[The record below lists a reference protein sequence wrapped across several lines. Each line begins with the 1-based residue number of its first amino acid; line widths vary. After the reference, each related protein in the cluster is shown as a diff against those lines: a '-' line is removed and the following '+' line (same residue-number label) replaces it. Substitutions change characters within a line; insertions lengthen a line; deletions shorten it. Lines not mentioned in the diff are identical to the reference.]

1 MNTIKHTNS
10 KFRIIGIVI
19 AILFSCLGIYLGARN
34 HTPTQITEP
43 PIIRLF
49 SSSMQDKDGQLQ
61 PLSQWKNKTLVINFW
76 ATWCTPCV
84 EEIPELS
91 ALQKSIASNNTQI
104 IGIGIDSADNIAAFT
119 KKHQEKIHYPIYV
132 GGMDGAELLRSLGNQ
147 TGGLPFT
154 VLLGADGKI
163 KKTYLGRLD
172 IKKLTSDLKNEI
184 ITNVKQN

>member
-1 MNTIKHTNS
+1 MKHATL
-10 KFRIIGIVI
+10 KLRIIGILI
-19 AILFSCLGIYLGARN
+19 AILFTYLGIYFGAR
-34 HTPTQITEP
+34 HSEPSPTAEP

-61 PLSQWKNKTLVINFW
+61 PLSQWKNKTLIINFW

-84 EEIPELS
+84 EEMPELS
-91 ALQKSIASNNTQI
+91 ALQKSIASNNAQI
-104 IGIGIDSADNIAAFT
+104 IGIGIDSADNIATFT
-119 KKHQEKIHYPIYV
+119 KKYQEKINYPIYV

-163 KKTYLGRLD
+163 KKTYLGRLN
-172 IKKLTSDLKNEI
+172 IKTLTSDLNKLN
-184 ITNVKQN
+184 NN